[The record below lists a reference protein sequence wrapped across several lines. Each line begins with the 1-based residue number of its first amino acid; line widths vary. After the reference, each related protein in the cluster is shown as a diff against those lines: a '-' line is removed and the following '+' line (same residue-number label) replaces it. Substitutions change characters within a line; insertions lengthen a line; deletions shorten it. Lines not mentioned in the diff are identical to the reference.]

1 MTEER
6 APYDVEPGVDQPQ
19 YYIGVKQ
26 IEARPM
32 TLGDYYAHHG
42 WMIPSDEDS
51 ARPGYL
57 VVHPDGHKSWS
68 PADTF
73 ESAFESAYLPMT
85 GSDGTRVTQ
94 AMVDEFIVSTEVTRL
109 GNHTVVMATC
119 RNGFTIIA
127 ESACVDPANY
137 DEGIGQQIAMEKIR
151 KQVWN
156 HLGFVLAC
164 ARN

>member
-1 MTEER
+1 MMQHYMGT
-6 APYDVEPGVDQPQ
+6 
-19 YYIGVKQ
+19 KM
-26 IEARPM
+26 IEAEP
-32 TLGDYYAHHG
+32 A
-42 WMIPSDEDS
+42 PAEDGS
-51 ARPGYL
+51 PGYR
-57 VVHPDGHKSWS
+57 VRYPDGYESWS
-68 PADTF
+68 PAETF
-73 ESAFESAYLPMT
+73 EAAYLPMT
-85 GSDGTRVTQ
+85 DSDGTRVTQ

-137 DEGIGQQIAMEKIR
+137 DEGIGLQIAMEKIR

-164 ARN
+164 GRNGI